1 MVMSNL
7 PLTIFP
13 HVNERIS
20 SKYLVSSCSHRKF
33 VNTYILAPVVTHFYM
48 TLYNLSFGLF
58 LQEMYKVVLDKFV
71 VSTRNITD
79 SRKQYGFLRITLGNS
94 IRIFSGKS
102 TVPQLEKILY
112 LFLSS
117 FFRFVYFRHDRRMML
132 RNLPLTT
139 LKYVDISVTA
149 LYLGTSSTHREL
161 VDTSILG
168 PVCTNN
174 DISVKN
180 LTLRLELEEVCEVI
194 NDSRIVGTRNVTDSG
209 KKNSLLGI
217 TISNL
222 LRVFSSK
229 SIVPKSE
236 QGSNLILGDGFCDD
250 NAFGHDTR
258 VMMGNLP
265 FSILIYVNERVSALH
280 LLP

>member
-1 MVMSNL
+1 MVVSNL
-7 PLTIFP
+7 PLVIFP

-33 VNTYILAPVVTHFYM
+33 VNTYILAPVVANNYIAFYNF
-48 TLYNLSFGLF
+48 TLRLL
-58 LQEMYKVVLDKFV
+58 LQETNKVVLDKFV

-112 LFLSS
+112 LLYTDILWFA
-117 FFRFVYFRHDRRMML
+117 RFGHYGGMVL
-132 RNLPLTT
+132 RNLPLAI

-194 NDSRIVGTRNVTDSG
+194 NDSRIVGTRNIAYG
-209 KKNSLLGI
+209 RKKNSLLGI